1 MTAPLRIGFH
11 PLNDCAVLAVAQ
23 ECGMFEGEG
32 LAVTLSREPSW
43 SNIRDKLAYGLLEA
57 AHCLAPMPIASALGL
72 GSSGA
77 AKLIAPMALGL
88 NGNSVVAA
96 NGLAD
101 EIGGVRGPAEAGAA
115 IARIVRAREAAG
127 RPRLVFGVPF
137 LFSAHAYVLR
147 RWLNDAGVDP
157 ARDVSIVVAPPV
169 RMSAM
174 AKKGVVDA
182 FCVGAPW
189 GQSTVLEGGGALLFS
204 DQDYWARKPEKVL
217 AASADW
223 AISAPETLQALLR
236 ALLRAAAWADA
247 PDNRRSVAEILSSP
261 VYVGAPA
268 ACISA
273 AFGGPLAAGHIFAS
287 SHASYPW
294 PHHGRWFARQ
304 MQAWNGAPLSAP
316 AAAEAVYRPD
326 LWRIAASVVGMPAP
340 QAGAAPEDPAG
351 EPLP

>member
-11 PLNDCAVLAVAQ
+11 PLNDCALLAVAQ

-32 LAVTLSREPSW
+32 LSVTLSREPSW

-72 GSSGA
+72 GSGGA
-77 AKLIAPMALGL
+77 ARLIAPMALGL

-101 EIGGVRGPAEAGAA
+101 EIGPVTGAAEAGAA
-115 IARIVRAREAAG
+115 IARVVRAREAAG
-127 RPRLVFGVPF
+127 RAPLVFGVPF

-147 RWLNDAGVDP
+147 RWLGEAGIDP

-169 RMSAM
+169 RMSSM
-174 AKKGVVDA
+174 ARQGVVDA

-189 GQSTVLEGGGALLFS
+189 GQSTVLEGGGRLLFS
-204 DQDYWARKPEKVL
+204 DQDYWAQKPEKVL
-217 AASADW
+217 AASLEW
-223 AISAPETLQALLR
+223 AIAAPETLQALLR
-236 ALLRAAAWADA
+236 ALMRAAVWADA
-247 PDNRRSVAEILSSP
+247 AGNRKSLVEILSSP
-261 VYVGAPA
+261 LYLGAPA
-268 ACISA
+268 AYISA
-273 AFGGPLAAGHIFAS
+273 AFGGPLSAGHTFAS
-287 SHASYPW
+287 LHGAYPW

-304 MQAWNGAPLSAP
+304 MQTWDGAPKAAL

-326 LWRIAASVVGMPAP
+326 LWRIAAAGVGLTAPA
-340 QAGAAPEDPAG
+340 AGAAPPDPAG